1 MERRRACDTTEREEG
16 KRPEYER
23 QLRGETEGQRGE
35 EKCRVRMEKRK
46 TKQSE
51 EKGTSPSSFQSN

>member
-1 MERRRACDTTEREEG
+1 MERRRAHDTTEGEEG

-35 EKCRVRMEKRK
+35 GKMQIGNEREKNK
-46 TKQSE
+46 TV
-51 EKGTSPSSFQSN
+51 